1 MSKRSKG
8 KPKSPEAIMADRLL
22 ARARDLEAV
31 NLPPEGAALAS
42 YADVQVS
49 HAQRDQV
56 DNARRADAFDCLK
69 ADMARKAPGA
79 YDAVR
84 RLERDML
91 IRAGQADPGRAM
103 IRVDENE
110 DGGGVLDRRLEAG
123 AKVDAVLKLVGPRDK
138 WLLVELIERTVRVH
152 ILQDEDGAESGRLE
166 GWRANVAYITGEE
179 NPVAQGTAVRCA
191 CANLSEAYK
200 QLDEDAK
207 GKKRLAA

>member
-123 AKVDAVLKLVGPRDK
+123 AKVDAVLKLVGARDK

-152 ILQDEDGAESGRLE
+152 ILQDEGGAESGRIE

-200 QLDEDAK
+200 QLDEGARS
-207 GKKRLAA
+207 KKRLAA

>member
-123 AKVDAVLKLVGPRDK
+123 AKVDAVLKLVGARDK
-138 WLLVELIERTVRVH
+138 LASG
-152 ILQDEDGAESGRLE
+152 GAD
-166 GWRANVAYITGEE
+166 RANRPRPHPARRRGR
-179 NPVAQGTAVRCA
+179 GVR
-191 CANLSEAYK
+191 SP
-200 QLDEDAK
+200 
-207 GKKRLAA
+207 